1 MNKKKCIIYV
11 RVSTEEQAVKGYSLD
26 AQEDVNISFA
36 KNLGYTS
43 VLWSNAYDDWNTSNQ
58 GRAEYGKKKLLDNL
72 HNGAVILVHSTSKDN
87 LVLLDD
93 FIKEARNMGYSFE
106 NLDNFE

>member
-36 KNLGYTS
+36 KNLGY
-43 VLWSNAYDDWNTSNQ
+43 
-58 GRAEYGKKKLLDNL
+58 E
-72 HNGAVILVHSTSKDN
+72 VIKIFREEGLS
-87 LVLLDD
+87 
-93 FIKEARNMGYSFE
+93 A
-106 NLDNFE
+106 